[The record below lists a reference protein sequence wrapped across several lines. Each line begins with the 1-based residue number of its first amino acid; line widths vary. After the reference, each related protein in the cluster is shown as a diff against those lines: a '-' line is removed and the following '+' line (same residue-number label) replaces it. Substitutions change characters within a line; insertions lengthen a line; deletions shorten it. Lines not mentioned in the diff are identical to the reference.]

1 MPGAVASPAPARAS
15 RARASGALTL
25 VIAWWVGFNLRA
37 VLLGV
42 PPVLHRVQTDLG
54 LDYTAAG
61 LLTSLP
67 ILVLGLAALPG
78 AALVRRLG
86 GHRTV
91 ALGLAA
97 VAAGTPLR
105 AADGVVPLY
114 TGTILLAAGIAI
126 AQPGLPLLLQWRFP
140 TAVQRASITVTC
152 GLICG
157 ELVAASITVPVLA
170 PLTGGGWRGTFLAWT
185 VPAALAA
192 AAWLLVP
199 PDPPP
204 PDHATTG
211 AAPATPRRRARLWW
225 ASMIF
230 AAQSLVYFASNTWL
244 PESVAGGSDSRAA
257 TVGLVV
263 LNGVQLPVTLALL
276 ATRRAFVGSR
286 AFYAAAG
293 GLAAAGVLGW
303 LVAADAAVPLW
314 AGLIGAG
321 VAMTFAGLLAYP
333 PSVESPAGVAGF
345 TAVMLTVGYCAAF
358 TGPLVGGAVLDLVH
372 WRRSPFLVIGVAA
385 VVMMLAGLR
394 PPPGAGAHGSETA
407 SADVS

>member
-1 MPGAVASPAPARAS
+1 M
-15 RARASGALTL
+15 
-25 VIAWWVGFNLRA
+25 
-37 VLLGV
+37 
-42 PPVLHRVQTDLG
+42 LHRVQTDLG

-78 AALVRRLG
+78 ASVVRRLG

-105 AADGVVPLY
+105 VAGGVVPLY
-114 TGTILLAAGIAI
+114 TGTILLAAGIAV

-185 VPAALAA
+185 APAALAA

-204 PDHATTG
+204 PDHPPPGDAASG

-225 ASMIF
+225 ASTIF
-230 AAQSLVYFASNTWL
+230 AAQSLTYFASNTWL

-257 TVGLVV
+257 TLGLVV
-263 LNGVQLPVTLALL
+263 LNGMQLPVTLALL
-276 ATRRAFVGSR
+276 ATRRAFVGAR

-333 PSVESPAGVAGF
+333 PSVEAPAGVAGF

-385 VVMMLAGLR
+385 TVMVLAGLR
-394 PPPGAGAHGSETA
+394 PPPPADAHGIESR